1 MSRPFNPKAKDLSGL
16 MVVDSQEV
24 WTTDKKGDP
33 RLRTDIDIY
42 GRVDK
47 GSSAIVSVTNLKG
60 NNHRFVEDFSALPKN
75 IKNDLTNVFRNHKG
89 RTGYLV
95 RRDTFTQN
103 LNPIGS
109 SAKKAGKTRSAT
121 SAKSKSAK
129 TKPGKGGRF

>member
-60 NNHRFVEDFSALPKN
+60 NNHRFVEDFSALP
-75 IKNDLTNVFRNHKG
+75 L
-89 RTGYLV
+89 
-95 RRDTFTQN
+95 
-103 LNPIGS
+103 
-109 SAKKAGKTRSAT
+109 
-121 SAKSKSAK
+121 
-129 TKPGKGGRF
+129 